1 VVGNYIFLFVRPM
14 LPHEEA
20 RFLEAGELKALIRAP
35 ETGLLECSES
45 ADVIFNITVE
55 SVSEHN

>member
-1 VVGNYIFLFVRPM
+1 M